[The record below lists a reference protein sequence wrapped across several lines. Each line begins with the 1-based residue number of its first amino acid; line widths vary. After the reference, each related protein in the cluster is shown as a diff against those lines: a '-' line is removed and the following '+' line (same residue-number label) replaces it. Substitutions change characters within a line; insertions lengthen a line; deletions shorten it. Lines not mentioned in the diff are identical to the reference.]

1 MQQFGIS
8 SAHPM
13 GVKLNPVARGWE
25 AALGELA
32 ATRPGG
38 CPLPLLGA
46 TSEQDKP
53 GSPKCSLPRPRGHGK
68 ARRCLLVITLRAL
81 GIKAERFQWG
91 QAAGTGKSSLFV

>member
-1 MQQFGIS
+1 
-8 SAHPM
+8 M

-32 ATRPGG
+32 AARPGG
-38 CPLPLLGA
+38 CPLPLLVALGD

-53 GSPKCSLPRPRGHGK
+53 GSPKCSLPRP
-68 ARRCLLVITLRAL
+68 CLFVITLRVL

>member
-1 MQQFGIS
+1 
-8 SAHPM
+8 M

-32 ATRPGG
+32 AARPWV
-38 CPLPLLGA
+38 CPQPLLGA
-46 TSEQDKP
+46 TSKQDKP

-68 ARRCLLVITLRAL
+68 ARRCLLVITLRVL